1 MGYLVRGVVYLFTS
15 GFVCEAVLYVVTHEG
30 RIFDSVSNNCSD
42 LLHNS
47 VNFAVLNSV
56 PAYSKFVQKFTVI
69 DSTVLRTLRI

>member
-42 LLHNS
+42 LRS
-47 VNFAVLNSV
+47 
-56 PAYSKFVQKFTVI
+56 YSP
-69 DSTVLRTLRI
+69 